1 MSGPIFPSNITIE
14 RVKSWSQFT
23 SCLDLRLKVY
33 RELGYLDA
41 GSTCDIDSFDWS
53 SVHFIATDEHDQIA
67 GTIRLILCGS
77 DDFPATQELLE
88 SNQWSS
94 DLQEIHQSPA
104 KKSKSLPVLETLND
118 NRILDQG
125 LKSRK
130 RAELSR
136 VIVSSNYRSSGVCRR
151 LCEAV
156 VSESKRYRVD
166 TLYLQCLPSH
176 VELFRKFG
184 FDLALE
190 SLEYRFLRVPGTVAV
205 MQMSI
210 SEFNRDDDFFNSTS

>member
-1 MSGPIFPSNITIE
+1 MSGPIFPSNIAIE

-33 RELGYLDA
+33 RELGYLDEET
-41 GSTCDIDSFDWS
+41 TCDLDSFDWS
-53 SVHFIATDEHDQIA
+53 SVHFIATDENDQIA
-67 GTIRLILCGS
+67 GTVRLILCGG
-77 DDFPATQELLE
+77 DDFPATQELLQ

-94 DLQEIHQSPA
+94 DLQKLNQSST
-104 KKSKSLPVLETLND
+104 KKSDSLPVLETLND
-118 NRILDQG
+118 NRISDQG

-136 VIVSSNYRSSGVCRR
+136 IIVASNYRSSGVCRR

-156 VSESKRYRVD
+156 VSESKRFRVD

-176 VELFRKFG
+176 VGLFRKFG

-190 SLEYRFLRVPGTVAV
+190 SLEYRFLQVPGSVAV

-210 SEFNRDDDFFNSTS
+210 SSESTRDGDFLS